1 MRDLAMDACAYYE
14 APASCQRFFRSFV
27 PAQALQKEA
36 FVSFL
41 CLVKR
46 NFLPTVSFFAMDVSA
61 SHFSPDL
68 LQGFLLKVCI
78 ETGDV
83 KAALASLLG
92 LIPFIIVPDEPQLG
106 SQLRSSR
113 GSS

>member
-1 MRDLAMDACAYYE
+1 MRDLCASYE
-14 APASCQRFFRSFV
+14 APALCQRFFQSFV

-41 CLVKR
+41 GLVKR

-83 KAALASLLG
+83 KAALASFLW
-92 LIPFIIVPDEPQLG
+92 LIPFMIVPDEAQLG
-106 SQLRSSR
+106 SHLRSLR